1 MKINQ
6 KVGAN
11 WLQCMGA
18 FFMKCSRV
26 STVCVAISKKGGKA
40 FI

>member
-1 MKINQ
+1 MNQ
-6 KVGAN
+6 YLIFGAN
-11 WLQCMGA
+11 WLQCKGA